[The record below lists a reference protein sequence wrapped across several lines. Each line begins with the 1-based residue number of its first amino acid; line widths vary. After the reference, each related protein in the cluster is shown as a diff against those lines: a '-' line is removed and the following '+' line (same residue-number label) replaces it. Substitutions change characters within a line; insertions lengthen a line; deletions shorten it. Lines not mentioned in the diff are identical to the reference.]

1 MWKHLRHQNIVP
13 FIGVTQDPL
22 QFVSEWMPNGTLTDY
37 LGTNPGANRVGLVSL
52 SRAIDS
58 LPITFFFKLLDVAEG
73 LAYLH
78 AEHTTHGDLKGVGA
92 HSHSQPPSSVST
104 NFY

>member
-1 MWKHLRHQNIVP
+1 MWKRLRHQNIVP
-13 FIGVTQDPL
+13 FIGVTQGPL

-37 LGTNPGANRVGLVSL
+37 LGENPGANRIGLVSF
-52 SRAIDS
+52 SRTINALLMPFS
-58 LPITFFFKLLDVAEG
+58 SKLLDIAEG

-78 AEHTTHGDLKGVGA
+78 AKHTTHGDLKGVGA
-92 HSHSQPPSSVST
+92 HSRPPSSVST